1 MKHNVLRAALL
12 LVFPF
17 IVSCRTDD
25 ELIIP
30 SQEEQVDTMQIALE
44 DTAAIKGFYLLN
56 EGNMGSN
63 KCHLTGK
70 SSRVHLGIKHT
81 EKEGLINTG
90 I

>member
-12 LVFPF
+12 LVFPL

-25 ELIIP
+25 EFIIP

-44 DTAAIKGFYLLN
+44 DTTAIKGFYLLN

-63 KCHLTGK
+63 KCTLD
-70 SSRVHLGIKHT
+70 R
-81 EKEGLINTG
+81 
-90 I
+90 

>member
-12 LVFPF
+12 LVFPL

-63 KCHLTGK
+63 KCT
-70 SSRVHLGIKHT
+70 SRYQAY
-81 EKEGLINTG
+81 
-90 I
+90 